1 MRHLP
6 CVSILRA
13 CKSITSRDLRQI
25 PATLPEVILL
35 QALSG
40 FLIVTVLAA
49 CAPSATPGGNAEATR
64 TQETTS
70 PTVDAEPTIIE
81 ALPTKEAD
89 LVVVQVTGGTATL
102 DVTSPSG
109 IGGAAVEVVSG
120 PFPAA
125 VIFRLHLKGL
135 EQFTLTYG
143 DVAVFA
149 AVASDGSRVSQSVMQ
164 NGREQQ
170 ITPESPYWMPV
181 EVITAA
187 AGGSTEKV
195 FQLSA
200 PPDFLETQPPTFA
213 IQWIDFFR

>member
-1 MRHLP
+1 M
-6 CVSILRA
+6 
-13 CKSITSRDLRQI
+13 TSRDLRQI

-49 CAPSATPGGNAEATR
+49 CAPSAAPDANPEATP

-81 ALPTKEAD
+81 AEPTKEAD
-89 LVVVQVTGGTATL
+89 LVVVRVTGSTAAL
-102 DVTSPSG
+102 DITSPSG
-109 IGGAAVEVVSG
+109 IGGAAIEVVSG

-143 DVAVFA
+143 DVAVSA
-149 AVASDGSRVSQSVMQ
+149 AVASDGSRVSQSVVQ

-187 AGGSTEKV
+187 AGTQATGSTEKV

-200 PPDFLETQPPTFA
+200 PPDFLGTQPPTFA